1 MRFGRLAL
9 IATCIVAL
17 GAAFACRPVLA
28 NDSSAELSVGGLV
41 FKKNSD
47 VSIESEDLQISA
59 DNVVVRYRFR
69 NQSQT
74 PVKLTIAFPLPDIDL
89 SEAENTAIPT
99 SDPKN
104 FLGFQT
110 KIDGKPVNFEI
121 LQRGFL
127 GSSDVTATIKEAGL
141 LVLPIGGE
149 QEQRIRK
156 LPDATR
162 ARLVD
167 AGLLIPIGSD
177 ERGQDL
183 YGAAWTVKTSVMRE
197 QVFPAGQS
205 VEVEHRYRTSV
216 GVSFDTVLRKSLRQS
231 KAMQAEFDRYRKD
244 YCVSED
250 LLQAIDNIAGGA
262 EANTAHLQERRISY
276 VLSTGANWAG
286 PIKDFHLVVDKGQPD
301 RLVSF
306 CAENVKKISLT
317 AFEARAKDFTPVRDL
332 KILLIGRR

>member
-1 MRFGRLAL
+1 MRYGL
-9 IATCIVAL
+9 IVAAVTCAL
-17 GAAFACRPVLA
+17 GLEGGLASRSVLA
-28 NDSSAELSVGGLV
+28 NDSSAELSIGGLV

-47 VSIESEDLQISA
+47 VVIELEDLRIGT
-59 DNVVVRYRFR
+59 DHVIVHYRFR
-69 NQSQT
+69 NQSQA

-89 SEAENTAIPT
+89 SEAENTAFPT

-104 FLGFQT
+104 FVAFQT

-121 LQRGFL
+121 IQRALL
-127 GSSDVTATIKEAGL
+127 GNADVSAKIKEAGL
-141 LVLPIGGE
+141 LLLPLGGE
-149 QEQRIRK
+149 QEQRIRN

-162 ARLVD
+162 ARLLE

-177 ERGQDL
+177 EQGKDL
-183 YGAAWTVKTSVMRE
+183 YGGAWVVKTAVMRD
-197 QVFPAGQS
+197 QVFPAGQP

-216 GVSFDTVLRKSLRQS
+216 GVSFDTVLRKSLRES
-231 KAMQAEFDRYRKD
+231 KALQAEFERYRKD
-244 YCVSED
+244 YCINDD
-250 LLQAIDNIAGGA
+250 LLQAIDKIAGSA

-306 CAENVKKISLT
+306 CSENVKKISPT
-317 AFEARAKDFTPVRDL
+317 AFEVQAKDFTPTRDL
-332 KILLIGRR
+332 NILLIGRR